1 MAFFVDLLKSSF
13 FDSKIAASFLVAT
26 DDIDKASEKFSP
38 DAIRIV
44 FLFPLLLTFSAT
56 NLAVSYLSS
65 PANLEIFS
73 TLDESTLSTDFD
85 ID

>member
-65 PANLEIFS
+65 PHILSSSLNIDVFSIF
-73 TLDESTLSTDFD
+73 LFFF
-85 ID
+85 